1 MPRPGPR
8 SSALDA
14 PVHHRGVLGGR
25 GVDAH
30 RRQHLGHRLGGGGL
44 VGRVHEGERLAVR
57 DPGPEGPD
65 GVEPDAR
72 VDRIAA
78 APPAAAQR
86 HHGHAERAR
95 ILRGEIPAKKI
106 HEDDHVLAFHDI
118 APQAPVHVLVI
129 PKGRY
134 VSIADFSA
142 QASAEEITG
151 FWRAVGQ
158 VAKAL
163 GLEAD
168 GYRVLMNMGM
178 HAGQEV
184 PHFHVHI
191 CGGRPLG
198 RMISQA

>member
-1 MPRPGPR
+1 MTDCLFC
-8 SSALDA
+8 A
-14 PVHHRGVLGGR
+14 
-25 GVDAH
+25 
-30 RRQHLGHRLGGGGL
+30 
-44 VGRVHEGERLAVR
+44 
-57 DPGPEGPD
+57 
-65 GVEPDAR
+65 
-72 VDRIAA
+72 IAA
-78 APPAAAQR
+78 
-86 HHGHAERAR
+86 GD
-95 ILRGEIPAKKI
+95 IPADVV
-106 HEDDHVLAFHDI
+106 HRDDDVLAFRDI
-118 APQAPVHVLVI
+118 SPQAPVHVLVI
-129 PKGRY
+129 PKGKY

-142 QASAEEITG
+142 AATPDEITG

-158 VAKAL
+158 VAKGL